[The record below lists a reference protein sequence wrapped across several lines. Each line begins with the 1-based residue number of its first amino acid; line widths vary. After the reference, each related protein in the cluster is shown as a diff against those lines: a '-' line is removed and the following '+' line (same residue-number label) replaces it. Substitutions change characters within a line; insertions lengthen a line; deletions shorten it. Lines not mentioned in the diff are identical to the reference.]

1 MCSAA
6 PVPREGDNIQIRGV
20 ALLPGEKI
28 THVFSPELG
37 LTPEPPASG
46 QVLIATNQRV
56 LAFCRNDGRN
66 ETVLVPVE
74 ELKGVTVKSRT
85 RTSVSIA
92 QGILLMVGS
101 IILYLAVA
109 YWLTSRFDGP
119 TVPAIRMDLAP
130 FLVLVIAVIVV
141 AVIGRNYFGK
151 EDGAVTFQGTNWSFA
166 FPYRGV
172 RAGQEIREVV
182 NSLLVSRSP
191 NNGYLYLWED

>member
-1 MCSAA
+1 MGSAA
-6 PVPREGDNIQIRGV
+6 PVLREGDGVQIRGV

-37 LTPEPPASG
+37 LTAEPPASG

-56 LAFCRNDGRN
+56 LAFWRNDGRN

-74 ELKGVTVKSRT
+74 ELKSVTVKSRT
-85 RTSVSIA
+85 RSSASVA
-92 QGILLMVGS
+92 KGILLLIGS

-119 TVPAIRMDLAP
+119 TVPLVKMDVAP
-130 FLVLVIAVIVV
+130 FLVLVIAIVVV
-141 AVIGRNYFGK
+141 AVIGRTYFVK
-151 EDGAVTFQGTNWSFA
+151 EDGAVTFQGTNWSFD

-182 NSLLVSRSP
+182 NTLFVSRLP
-191 NNGYLYLWED
+191 NNGHPYLWED

>member
-1 MCSAA
+1 MAS
-6 PVPREGDNIQIRGV
+6 VPTEGEDIQIRGV
-20 ALLPGEKI
+20 ALLPREKI

-37 LTPEPPASG
+37 LTPEPPANG
-46 QVLIATNQRV
+46 PVLIATNQRMI
-56 LAFCRNDGRN
+56 AFYRNDGRN
-66 ETVLVPVE
+66 DTVLVPVE

-85 RTSVSIA
+85 RSSASIA
-92 QGILLMVGS
+92 QGILLIAGS

-119 TVPAIRMDLAP
+119 TVPPVRMDLAP
-130 FLVLVIAVIVV
+130 FLVLVISVIVV
-141 AVIGRNYFGK
+141 AVVSRNFFAK

-182 NSLLVSRSP
+182 NTLFVNRLL
-191 NNGYLYLWED
+191 NNGYPYLWED